1 MTDNSKPHIDTSQV
15 AVSVNIN
22 TPQSALS
29 PLPNVP
35 TFIKLFGQ
43 PETKE
48 DKNNENDV
56 WDDKINNK
64 PKSEILDIIDANDE
78 DPFTLE
84 SFISLIMLYVKNK
97 KDFIISRVKTAD
109 PNDEEKFYYSY
120 YAAHHINK
128 VIFRTQPEQSLLHRM
143 RAKNPLNNMTIV
155 GDVYYYVVK
164 YEEAKKVIGNIKSK
178 LKLED
183 LKQPEKIPLSPLA
196 PRSIQRLLVRTGMAP
211 LQAYPELMTRNNL
224 RLIMKPEGF
233 EPDPIIQSATI
244 SNDEFNKDDLFQS
257 ALTENQQRSTFLSRI
272 KSSMGK
278 KKDKDQENGKNKE
291 QGQMTTLNDNYGSSV
306 ALLSD
311 SNNKNN
317 DNTSEALNENKENKV
332 ISPTETA
339 TNIPKNN
346 TDESSSGTHDPS
358 IKTDHDQYNQYI
370 IDLGNVAMTSD
381 KITSPKSAISSC
393 PYPAYSKNLL
403 QIHTTSYLNDRESQ
417 LNVYDWIKVHS
428 TSPLSATTAIKI
440 DSLFSKKFNNKT
452 SNDGASTSTD
462 ETKNAEKDNNN
473 NNNSTCI
480 TIKEDEEKENSK
492 ETDKLKNDKE
502 DILSELKEII
512 FEAPFYAT
520 DDDFLMKSSVRAYFK
535 NNALEPD
542 DAVLFTLPSLT
553 DNIVM
558 LDGEQHPALLNF
570 NYVLDHQ
577 LQSEA
582 RYKNL

>member
-1 MTDNSKPHIDTSQV
+1 
-15 AVSVNIN
+15 
-22 TPQSALS
+22 
-29 PLPNVP
+29 
-35 TFIKLFGQ
+35 
-43 PETKE
+43 
-48 DKNNENDV
+48 
-56 WDDKINNK
+56 
-64 PKSEILDIIDANDE
+64 
-78 DPFTLE
+78 
-84 SFISLIMLYVKNK
+84 
-97 KDFIISRVKTAD
+97 
-109 PNDEEKFYYSY
+109 
-120 YAAHHINK
+120 
-128 VIFRTQPEQSLLHRM
+128 
-143 RAKNPLNNMTIV
+143 MTIV

-164 YEEAKKVIGNIKSK
+164 YEEAKKVIENIKSK

-183 LKQPEKIPLSPLA
+183 LKQPEKIPLSPLFITPINEESDDNNNTNNTNTNNNKNNNNIDNNNKDNNEHTNPNSNVNEENNHHLRSKSSPVKIVSNISNRA

-582 RYKNL
+582 RVLGKINKSLKWLLLAYLIFAFILIKVWVPTNIVIIIIAIGIFLICFFLMICAI